1 MNAYKKIL
9 VFFFVFLF
17 LLWII
22 LAIFADD
29 INKICKSIKIIVMAK
44 QIRTFL
50 LCGVGVISIILS
62 IKCFS
67 FDRLDSESRSMYGGD
82 AYTGIQNAAATTS
95 KNVSELASIVQFGF
109 GSLLLINGLT
119 LLAFGLT
126 SPIEKKVKENNGEDV
141 TVIKSEPE
149 TTGNKSELNQNK
161 EESTE

>member
-1 MNAYKKIL
+1 MLIKKYWY
-9 VFFFVFLF
+9 FFCFLF

-50 LCGVGVISIILS
+50 LCGVGIISIILS

-67 FDRLDSESRSMYGGD
+67 FDKLDSESRSMYGGD

-126 SPIEKKVKENNGEDV
+126 SPIGKKVKENNGEDV
-141 TVIKSEPE
+141 TTITSQPESTANESEA
-149 TTGNKSELNQNK
+149 NQNK
-161 EESTE
+161 EESAE